1 MCIKNVLMKINI
13 SVISLMMLYDHRKTI
28 MFRVIIDV
36 INTSVDNYICLGY
49 LVMIQ
54 DKLSKHDNKFEKT
67 KFKYFLGW

>member
-1 MCIKNVLMKINI
+1 
-13 SVISLMMLYDHRKTI
+13 